1 MALPVR
7 RHDDSESSRW
17 EPLAEL
23 SRLNQQLQRYVDNWR
38 DLPSLFGEGFAPL
51 ADVEET
57 DDAFVVEI
65 DLAGVKKD
73 DVDIELSGRRLV
85 VSGERKERER
95 VGILR
100 KRTRTVGQFRYE
112 VVLPAELD
120 EDGVSAALDEGVLSI
135 RVPKAASERPRRIAV
150 Q

>member
-1 MALPVR
+1 MALPAR
-7 RHDDSESSRW
+7 RNDEPDGLRW
-17 EPLAEL
+17 DPLAEL
-23 SRLNQQLQRYVDNWR
+23 GRLTSQLQRHVDNWR

-65 DLAGVKKD
+65 ELAGVKKD
-73 DVDIELSGRRLV
+73 DVDIELVGRRLV

-112 VVLPAELD
+112 VDLPTELD
-120 EDGVSAALDEGVLSI
+120 EERVKAELDEGVLTVW
-135 RVPKAASERPRRIAV
+135 VPKAASERPRRITV

>member
-7 RHDDSESSRW
+7 RSDDSDVARW
-17 EPLAEL
+17 DPLTEL
-23 SRLNQQLQRYVDNWR
+23 SRLNSQFQRYVDNWR

-65 DLAGVKKD
+65 ELAGVKKD
-73 DVDIELSGRRLV
+73 DVNIELSGRRLV
-85 VSGERKERER
+85 ISGERKERER

-100 KRTRTVGQFRYE
+100 KRTRTVGQFHYE
-112 VVLPAELD
+112 VVLPADLD
-120 EDGVSAALDEGVLSI
+120 EDGVTAELNEGVLTL
-135 RVPKAASERPRRIAV
+135 RVPKAASERPRRITV

>member
-7 RHDDSESSRW
+7 RQDDSEPARW
-17 EPLAEL
+17 EPFAEL

-57 DDAFVVEI
+57 DDAFVVEL

-95 VGILR
+95 IGILR

-112 VVLPAELD
+112 VVLPADLD
-120 EDGVSAALDEGVLSI
+120 EEGVSAALDEGVLSI
-135 RVPKAASERPRRIAV
+135 RVPKAPGARPRRIAV